1 MMPLVALGKKYIK
14 EARAFFRLSRVR
26 GK

>member
-1 MMPLVALGKKYIK
+1 MMPLVVLGKKYIK